1 MHTDGCLLNTRPA
14 HQAKG
19 LTDLFQ
25 QAGFSVIECPA
36 LQIETQILRT
46 KPNWHQQDVWVFVSR
61 NAVSHFAKQ
70 LDSEQPQTADL
81 VAVGAATAEA
91 IALQGWQNT
100 QPLPSSYDSEGMLA
114 LAVFKQPKG
123 LKVGIVRGNGGRDV
137 LAETLKQQ
145 GADVAFYEV
154 YKRVPA
160 PICNQAWLS
169 FKQVQHPVLFFSS
182 NASLDAFI
190 NQRTANDQ
198 AWCQAQP
205 FISFSQRIA
214 DYARQQGFVGRAL
227 VTANST
233 DQAVLDSFNL
243 LLHSQGE

>member
-1 MHTDGCLLNTRPA
+1 MLNTRPA
-14 HQAKG
+14 HQAKR

-25 QAGFSVIECPA
+25 QAGYCVIECPA
-36 LQIETQILRT
+36 LQIETQLLP
-46 KPNWHQQDVWVFVSR
+46 KSPNWHQQDVWVFVSR
-61 NAVSHFAKQ
+61 NAVLHFAKQ
-70 LDSEQPQTADL
+70 LASEQSQTAKL

-100 QPLPSSYDSEGMLA
+100 QPLPSRYDSEGMLA

-123 LKVGIVRGNGGRDV
+123 LKVGVVRGDGGRAV

-154 YKRVPA
+154 YRRVAA
-160 PICNQAWLS
+160 PFCHQAWS
-169 FKQVQHPVLFFSS
+169 RFKQMPYPVLFFSS
-182 NASLDAFI
+182 NASLDAFVK
-190 NQRTANDQ
+190 QRSANNQ
-198 AWCQAQP
+198 AWYRAQP
-205 FISFSQRIA
+205 FITFSQRIA

-233 DQAVLDSFNL
+233 DQAVLDSFTL
-243 LLHSQGE
+243 LLNSQGE